1 MHYRYIAV
9 EGNIA
14 AGKSTL
20 ASLLAT
26 HYNAKLMLEEFADN
40 TFLPKFY
47 HEKERYAFPLELS
60 FLTDRYKQM
69 KRTLLQQELFHEKVV
84 SDYILLKS
92 KLFAKINLPADE
104 YALFE
109 KIYKIAETNLP
120 EPDLVIFLY
129 SPIKKLQENIKKRAR
144 SYEQNIQDSYLQDVQ
159 NMYDE
164 YLELNLQKCIFIDVT
179 QVDFVHN
186 PSHFHQ
192 LIQVLNQPA
201 TARTHY
207 LEIL

>member
-1 MHYRYIAV
+1 MHYRYIAI

-26 HYNAKLMLEEFADN
+26 HYNARLILEEFADN

-47 HEKERYAFPLELS
+47 REKERYAFPLELS
-60 FLTDRYKQM
+60 FLADRYKQM
-69 KRTLLQQELFHEKVV
+69 KRTLLQQELFNEIVI
-84 SDYILLKS
+84 SDYIFLKS
-92 KLFAKINLPADE
+92 KLFAKINLPPDE
-104 YALFE
+104 YELFE
-109 KIYKIAETNLP
+109 NIYEIAETNLP
-120 EPDLVIFLY
+120 QPDLVIFLY

-159 NMYDE
+159 NMYEE
-164 YLELNLQKCIFIDVT
+164 YLKLNLQKCLFIDVT

-192 LIQVLNQPA
+192 LIQVLNQPV
-201 TARTHY
+201 TFQTYH